1 MTNQEQLKLL
11 RARAEKLAEEAE
23 SLFEQINEIFA
34 AEYNTLV
41 EDAEDP
47 DDEEFLVSISS
58 WDQVFSVDDDALG
71 FVIDAINAAL
81 AEEGE
86 G

>member
-11 RARAEKLAEEAE
+11 RARAEKLAEETD

-47 DDEEFLVSISS
+47 DDEEFLDSISS

>member
-11 RARAEKLAEEAE
+11 RARAEKLAEEAD
-23 SLFEQINEIFA
+23 SLFEQINEIFT

-47 DDEEFLVSISS
+47 DDEEFLDSISS